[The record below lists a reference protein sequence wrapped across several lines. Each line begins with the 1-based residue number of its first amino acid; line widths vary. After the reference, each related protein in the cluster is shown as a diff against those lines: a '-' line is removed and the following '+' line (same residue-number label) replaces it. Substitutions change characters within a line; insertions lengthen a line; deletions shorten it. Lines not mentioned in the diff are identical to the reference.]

1 MQSEGLRAAREAL
14 GGKYCAL
21 TWPGPDRAWM
31 FLLAKRTSPR
41 TSRHLCIMSAS
52 LLPEI
57 RQTSSALGQNWP
69 VGDTT
74 CPSCLQKHL
83 LKSPFCSSRI
93 LWTFSFAT
101 SSEHSGIKAGVDR
114 VLLFLQARVEANQS
128 SSHSLLRA
136 RISLPSL
143 LLHVLHYLSWLCILD
158 CLSGA

>member
-14 GGKYCAL
+14 GGKYCVL

-41 TSRHLCIMSAS
+41 TSRHLCIISAS

-93 LWTFSFAT
+93 LWTFSFAR
-101 SSEHSGIKAGVDR
+101 SSEHSGIKAGVDC
-114 VLLFLQARVEANQS
+114 VLLFLQARVEANS
-128 SSHSLLRA
+128 VKLTFTFEGKN
-136 RISLPSL
+136 LPSFFPPPCAAL
-143 LLHVLHYLSWLCILD
+143 PFLALHLGLPFWT
-158 CLSGA
+158 